1 MQWGF
6 FFVSCSQN
14 NILRSLFTFLTFAY
28 CSLPNTHTL
37 PVSQLQSPTI
47 LKKNIKI
54 QMEFF
59 LFRKQW
65 NNNNRKSNN
74 HTKGVCLTPHH
85 IRCRSPCHVILTP
98 TRYVSVVMMM
108 MIIALNNNIASNQRA
123 VCVCVT
129 PPTRTEKKKKK
140 ISAPNRLQMEWM
152 MMIFRSVPAAL
163 HEIAFCVFLLLLL
176 LLLFGPTSFLSISH
190 LCLLYREKL
199 RVIRDGRENSS
210 MGWNGN
216 KRKKKRRKKQS
227 GNNSLVSF
235 LFL

>member
-1 MQWGF
+1 MGV
-6 FFVSCSQN
+6 FVCIMWCSQN

-129 PPTRTEKKKKK
+129 PPTRTEKKIKSNFCAQPSPNGMNDDDIQVGPGCASWNCLLCFFVIIVVAAIRSHLFSLYFSFMSLVPRK
-140 ISAPNRLQMEWM
+140 ITRHSQWKRKLLDGMEWQQ
-152 MMIFRSVPAAL
+152 
-163 HEIAFCVFLLLLL
+163 
-176 LLLFGPTSFLSISH
+176 T
-190 LCLLYREKL
+190 
-199 RVIRDGRENSS
+199 
-210 MGWNGN
+210 
-216 KRKKKRRKKQS
+216 
-227 GNNSLVSF
+227 
-235 LFL
+235 